1 MIWLRKGSRYI
12 LGQKESVKN
21 DYQGSQHHECFS
33 PNWDEPFFVHRTVQV
48 CSLTENCNIQ
58 TVLFLTHYG
67 MIIFLK
73 PCQQIQ
79 AADMILNDNLPPFF
93 LICALLIDPI
103 MVSYRCDQ
111 IWGKNLPSVGNISVT
126 GKWNTARKL
135 IFLKRCT
142 HFKAEGHKTASL
154 IATNLARNWR
164 NSSASQ
170 TYGYSL
176 HAKKICFVGCSI
188 SKISEWFI
196 QSLQPTAIT
205 SLGQVH
211 PTKPGSAFSY
221 GYKCLFQ
228 TFCKSLFLY

>member
-1 MIWLRKGSRYI
+1 MVWLRKGSRYI

-33 PNWDEPFFVHRTVQV
+33 PNWHEPFFVHSTVQV

-79 AADMILNDNLPPFF
+79 AADVILNDNLPPFF

-111 IWGKNLPSVGNISVT
+111 IWKKNLPFCWQYICHGEM
-126 GKWNTARKL
+126 KHWKEAD
-135 IFLKRCT
+135 F
-142 HFKAEGHKTASL
+142 FKEM
-154 IATNLARNWR
+154 
-164 NSSASQ
+164 
-170 TYGYSL
+170 
-176 HAKKICFVGCSI
+176 
-188 SKISEWFI
+188 
-196 QSLQPTAIT
+196 
-205 SLGQVH
+205 H
-211 PTKPGSAFSY
+211 PFQGRGS
-221 GYKCLFQ
+221 
-228 TFCKSLFLY
+228 